1 VPPASLPQTIL
12 SLTAP
17 AISVLHWPASTTSK
31 IQVAGINSIVAT
43 YEDDK
48 CQVKNHLKIY
58 VQISDA
64 TGNLIKTNYFSLMSL
79 VAKLS
84 VNSDT
89 THTTTADT
97 ISTIVPASAEDYE
110 NTQIKDEDKE
120 YTAVFLLN
128 AHRTGFVSVQFEARS
143 DGYIM
148 DTTSNIKSGQT
159 IRSQLKEVQIYAP
172 LSVEPKYVELV
183 KGSVYQVTTT
193 GGPMLTD
200 AAIQYEVVRSENE
213 EGETRKEGKKRIVEV
228 DGSGI
233 ISAVNEGLV
242 KERVYSEDE
251 FVVRVVRV
259 NSVQVQVAL
268 RSVKV
273 GNEMPVF
280 LMANER
286 KLTPLNFATSP
297 YLRYMWKVNGIFML
311 LVILTLIESFMN
323 EYLFQSLI
331 GATQD

>member
-1 VPPASLPQTIL
+1 MPPASLPQTIL

-110 NTQIKDEDKE
+110 HAQIKDEDKE

-148 DTTSNIKSGQT
+148 ETTSNIKSGQT

-200 AAIQYEVVRSENE
+200 AAIQYEMVRSENE

-242 KERVYSEDE
+242 RVVARSVGTNEKERVYSEDE

-297 YLRYMWKVNGIFML
+297 YLRYMWKVNGIFC
-311 LVILTLIESFMN
+311 
-323 EYLFQSLI
+323 YWLF
-331 GATQD
+331 

>member
-1 VPPASLPQTIL
+1 MPPASLPQSIL
-12 SLTAP
+12 SLTGP

-48 CQVKNHLKIY
+48 CQVKNQLKIY

-89 THTTTADT
+89 TTTSSDT

-110 NTQIKDEDKE
+110 HAQIKDEDKE

-128 AHRTGFVSVQFEARS
+128 AHRTGLVSVQFEARS

-183 KGSVYQVTTT
+183 KGSVYQVSTT

-242 KERVYSEDE
+242 RVVARSVGTNEKERVYSEDE

-297 YLRYMWKVNGIFML
+297 YLRYMWKVNGIFRL
-311 LVILTLIESFMN
+311 KEVST
-323 EYLFQSLI
+323 
-331 GATQD
+331 

>member
-1 VPPASLPQTIL
+1 VPPASLPQSIL
-12 SLTAP
+12 SLTGP

-48 CQVKNHLKIY
+48 CQVKNQLKIY

-89 THTTTADT
+89 TTTSSDT

-110 NTQIKDEDKE
+110 HAQIKDEDKE

-128 AHRTGFVSVQFEARS
+128 AHRTGLVSVQFEARS

-183 KGSVYQVTTT
+183 KGSVYQVSTT

-242 KERVYSEDE
+242 RVVARSVGTNKKQMVYSEDE

-259 NSVQVQVAL
+259 HSVQVQVAL

-297 YLRYMWKVNGIFML
+297 YLRYMWKVNVIFC
-311 LVILTLIESFMN
+311 
-323 EYLFQSLI
+323 YWLF
-331 GATQD
+331 